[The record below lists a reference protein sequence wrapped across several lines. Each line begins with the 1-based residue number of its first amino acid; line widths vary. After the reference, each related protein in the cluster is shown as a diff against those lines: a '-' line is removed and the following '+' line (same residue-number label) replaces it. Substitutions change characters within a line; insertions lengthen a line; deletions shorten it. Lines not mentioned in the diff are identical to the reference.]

1 MTLQCNRNHLHLHTL
16 YIIYRKQANTTM
28 NKTSSYEFT
37 VIVPV
42 FNEEDNMQRL
52 EKELS
57 EFALQSPLRTCV
69 LFVNDGSKDASLAG
83 I

>member
-1 MTLQCNRNHLHLHTL
+1 
-16 YIIYRKQANTTM
+16 M

-69 LFVNDGSKDASLAG
+69 LFVNDGSRTTSTTSSKREQGLNQDSEG
-83 I
+83 DTSES